1 MGAHSGENICEEKL
15 FNELFK
21 LHSKDLYRF
30 LYYKYGSENNPG
42 DLVQEAF
49 IKLWDNCHKVLP
61 EKARSFL
68 FTVANNQM
76 LNELAKKKTVMKYKQ
91 DKPKGHTIES
101 PEFIM
106 QENEY
111 MARLQ
116 QAIQD
121 LTEEQRVTFFLNRIE
136 GKKHKEIAEM
146 LGISQKAVEKRIYTA
161 LSIII
166 EKVGKI

>member
-1 MGAHSGENICEEKL
+1 METNSRENICEEKR
-15 FNELFK
+15 FTELFK

-49 IKLWDNCHKVLP
+49 IKLWDNCHKILP

-111 MARLQ
+111 MVRLQ

-121 LTEEQRVTFFLNRIE
+121 LTEEQRVTFLLNRIE
-136 GKKHKEIAEM
+136 GKKHKEIADM
-146 LGISQKAVEKRIYTA
+146 LGISQKAVEKRIYAA

>member
-1 MGAHSGENICEEKL
+1 MGINSEGNVCEEEL

-21 LHSKDLYRF
+21 LHSKDLYKF
-30 LYYKYGSENNPG
+30 LYYKYGSENNPA
-42 DLVQEAF
+42 DLMQEAF

-76 LNELAKKKTVMKYKQ
+76 LNELAKKKTVIRYKQ
-91 DKPKGHTIES
+91 TKMKVHTMES
-101 PEFIM
+101 PEFLM
-106 QENEY
+106 EENEY
-111 MARLQ
+111 MDRLQ
-116 QAIQD
+116 QAIQA
-121 LTEEQRVTFFLNRIE
+121 LSEGQRVAFLLNRVE
-136 GKKHKEIAEM
+136 GKKHKEIADM